1 MMNRIIYCLALY
13 LIPVCVSAQNYS
25 VIAQPVVCM
34 IQTDEVQSVVVEPS
48 AAISSDDKMI
58 VQYGFI
64 WKNPEEL
71 ASTKDHSGEQ
81 IIPGDANGDGAVNVT
96 DIVEMVNYILGSPS
110 DKFIFVAADVN
121 GDGNVNVTDIVMV
134 VNIIL
139 SSSSREINN
148 IDEINGLS
156 NNFINQNDI

>member
-13 LIPVCVSAQNYS
+13 LIPVCVSAQDYS

-34 IQTDEVQSVVVEPS
+34 IQTDKVQSVIAEPS
-48 AAISSDDKMI
+48 VAISSDDKMI

-71 ASTKDHSGEQ
+71 VSTKDHSGEQ

-96 DIVEMVNYILGSPS
+96 DIVEMVNYILGKPS
-110 DKFIFVAADVN
+110 ANFNKEAADVN
-121 GDGNVNVTDIVMV
+121 SDGEVNVTDIVSV

-139 SSSSREINN
+139 SNPVTARELLG
-148 IDEINGLS
+148 DE
-156 NNFINQNDI
+156 DE